1 MEQLYIPEKIKSIVG
16 TKAYS
21 LDNVGMSDSQVRI
34 YDEFVLKI
42 QPQSTE
48 TNNEAEIARW
58 VGNKI
63 PIPTIIEYCVVN
75 GISYTLMTKIDG
87 EMLCSAEYLEQPKRL
102 IKLVAQGIKRL
113 WEIDVKACP
122 YQTSRLSERL
132 KIAEYNVHNNL
143 VDLNSAEP
151 ETFGKNGFSNPK
163 ELLNWLKNN
172 RPEEDIVLT
181 HGDYCLPNIFVK
193 GNEISGFIDIGKMGP
208 ADRWQDI
215 AIAIRSLKHNFDGKY
230 TGGDKIFDF
239 NPQMLLDE
247 LNINF
252 DEQKYKYYILLD
264 ELF

>member
-1 MEQLYIPEKIKSIVG
+1 MSKIKIHLARQTLDEYYRGFQEGNSNLKVFSAHLHMDEATPHTLIDFVPFTTG
-16 TKAYS
+16 SKRGLDTRVS
-21 LDNVGMSDSQVRI
+21 LKQV
-34 YDEFVLKI
+34 L
-42 QPQSTE
+42 
-48 TNNEAEIARW
+48 A
-58 VGNKI
+58 
-63 PIPTIIEYCVVN
+63 
-75 GISYTLMTKIDG
+75 
-87 EMLCSAEYLEQPKRL
+87 
-102 IKLVAQGIKRL
+102 AQGLKKL

-122 YQTSRLSERL
+122 YQTSRLNERL
-132 KIAEYNVHNNL
+132 KIAEYTVHNNL
-143 VDLNSAEP
+143 VDLSSAEP

-193 GNEISGFIDIGKMGP
+193 ENEISGFIDIGKTGP
-208 ADRWQDI
+208 ADRLQDI

>member
-1 MEQLYIPEKIKSIVG
+1 MEQLCIHEKIQSIVG
-16 TKAYS
+16 TKAY
-21 LDNVGMSDSQVRI
+21 LVDNVGMSDSQVRI

-42 QPQSTE
+42 QPQSAE

-75 GISYTLMTKIDG
+75 DISYTLMTKIDG
-87 EMLCSAEYLEQPKRL
+87 KMLCSAEYLEQPKRL
-102 IKLVAQGIKRL
+102 IKLVAQGLKKL

-122 YQTSRLSERL
+122 YQTSRLNERL

-143 VDLNSAEP
+143 VDLSSAEP
-151 ETFGKNGFSNPK
+151 ETFGKNGFFNPK

-193 GNEISGFIDIGKMGP
+193 ENEISGFIDIGK
-208 ADRWQDI
+208 WV
-215 AIAIRSLKHNFDGKY
+215 LLTDGR
-230 TGGDKIFDF
+230 IS
-239 NPQMLLDE
+239 QS
-247 LNINF
+247 
-252 DEQKYKYYILLD
+252 Q
-264 ELF
+264 